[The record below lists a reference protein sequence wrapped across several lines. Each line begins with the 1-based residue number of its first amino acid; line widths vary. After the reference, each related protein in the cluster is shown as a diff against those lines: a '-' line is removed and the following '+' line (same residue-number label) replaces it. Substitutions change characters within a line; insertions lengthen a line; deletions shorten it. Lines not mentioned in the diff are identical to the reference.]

1 MLTVLVMT
9 VFAPERLVKGTKGF
23 FEPIAKL
30 QIAVDINSKRKTPND
45 ISNKGKQA
53 GICCH
58 SWQQDRLK

>member
-9 VFAPERLVKGTKGF
+9 VFAPERLVKGRKGF

-30 QIAVDINSKRKTPND
+30 QIAVDIKSKGKTPND
-45 ISNKGKQA
+45 VSNKGKQA

-58 SWQQDRLK
+58 SWQQG

>member
-9 VFAPERLVKGTKGF
+9 VFAAERLVKGRKGF

-30 QIAVDINSKRKTPND
+30 QIAVDIKSKRKTPND
-45 ISNKGKQA
+45 VSNKGKQA

-58 SWQQDRLK
+58 SWQQD

>member
-1 MLTVLVMT
+1 MT
-9 VFAPERLVKGTKGF
+9 VFAPERLVKGRKGF

-30 QIAVDINSKRKTPND
+30 QIAVDIKSKRKTPND

-58 SWQQDRLK
+58 SWQQD